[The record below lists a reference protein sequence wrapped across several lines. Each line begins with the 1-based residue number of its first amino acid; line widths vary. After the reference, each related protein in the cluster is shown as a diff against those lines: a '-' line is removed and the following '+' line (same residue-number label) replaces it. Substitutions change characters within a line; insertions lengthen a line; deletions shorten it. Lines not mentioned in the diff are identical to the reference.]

1 MNNTTLVCLNG
12 TFIPREDASIA
23 INDGAFLF
31 GDTLFETFKAYG
43 QKILIKHEHLDR
55 LETATRY
62 LDFPF
67 NRDSIETSLI
77 QIAEGL
83 TAPASRLRLT
93 LSRGPFS
100 GLSWP
105 SSDKG
110 IYLLTATSC
119 EELNDEERVIGVSC
133 VSAPNMRV
141 NPLSHLPQMKRG
153 NYADCLYAYN
163 HAQRS
168 GAREALFFD
177 LEQNVLEGSTT
188 NIFAIVND
196 RLVTPTAGEL
206 VLDGIM
212 RQQVIDAAAELG
224 ILVMER
230 PLPLEEL
237 IGAEEVFLTNSLI
250 DILPVAHIDEHQ
262 IKRGNSWKRLLQTLR
277 LRTII

>member
-12 TFIPREDASIA
+12 TFIPREDACIA
-23 INDGAFLF
+23 ISDGAFLF

-43 QKILIKHEHLDR
+43 QKILLKHEHLDR
-55 LETATRY
+55 LETAARH

-67 NRDSIETSLI
+67 NRDQIETSLH
-77 QIAEGL
+77 QIASAI
-83 TAPASRLRLT
+83 TAPMSRLRLT
-93 LSRGPFS
+93 LSRGAFN

-105 SSDKG
+105 PSEQAT
-110 IYLLTATSC
+110 YLLTATAC
-119 EELNDEERVIGVSC
+119 QEPDDNERLAGVRC
-133 VSAPNMRV
+133 VSAPNQRV

-163 HAQRS
+163 HAQQE

-177 LEQNVLEGSTT
+177 LEQNILEGSTT

-196 RLVTPTAGEL
+196 RLVTPTAGTL
-206 VLDGIM
+206 ILDGIM

-237 IGAEEVFLTNSLI
+237 LNAEEVFLTNSLI
-250 DILPVAHIDEHQ
+250 DILPVAHIDTHH
-262 IKRGNSWKRLLQTLR
+262 IKRGNSWQRLLQTLR
-277 LRTII
+277 LRITT

>member
-12 TFIPREDASIA
+12 TFIPREEACIST
-23 INDGAFLF
+23 NDGAFLF
-31 GDTLFETFKAYG
+31 GDTLFETFKAYD
-43 QKILIKHEHLDR
+43 QKILLKHEHLDR
-55 LETATRY
+55 LETAARH

-67 NRDSIETSLI
+67 NREKIETSLH
-77 QIAEGL
+77 QIASAL
-83 TAPASRLRLT
+83 TAPVSRLRLT
-93 LSRGPFS
+93 LSRGAVN

-105 SSDKG
+105 SSDQAT
-110 IYLLTATSC
+110 YLLTAAAC
-119 EELNDEERVIGVSC
+119 HELDNEEKMTGIRC
-133 VSAPNMRV
+133 VSAPNQRV

-163 HAQRS
+163 HAQQA
-168 GAREALFFD
+168 GVREALFFD

-196 RLVTPTAGEL
+196 RLVTPKAGEL

-237 IGAEEVFLTNSLI
+237 LNAEEVFLTNSLI
-250 DILPVAHIDEHQ
+250 DILPVAHIDAHH
-262 IKRGNSWKRLLQTLR
+262 IKRGNSWQRLLQTLR
-277 LRTII
+277 LRITT